1 MLSMLVNAVT
11 GQIQEVTQPA
21 DVDPATFRAD
31 LLQQQ
36 TADGYLKTTGFLNEQ
51 QQELI
56 ARRELH
62 EQQGPWLL
70 AQSNFDQQ
78 LQVDPT
84 YCLHLLTVEKTS
96 CLFYQLQAAWLGAHT
111 RHLLNKAMVPG
122 KAGEG
127 ERKSSESSE

>member
-1 MLSMLVNAVT
+1 MLVNAVT
-11 GQIQEVTQPA
+11 GQVQEVTQPA
-21 DVDPATFRAD
+21 EVDSATFRRD
-31 LLQQQ
+31 LMQQQ
-36 TADGYLKTTGFLNEQ
+36 TADGFLRTIGFLNKQ

-84 YCLHLLTVEKTS
+84 YCLHLLTVERTS

-111 RHLLNKAMVPG
+111 RHLLSKALVPG
-122 KAGEG
+122 
-127 ERKSSESSE
+127 ERGVGSP